1 MKILVVS
8 RLKSTNKISIITKR
22 QMSSLERL
30 GHELSYFSIDKG
42 GILGYLKALFK
53 LRKKLK
59 NRDFDVVHA
68 HYSLCGIISSLA
80 GARNLVVSLMGSDVK
95 KSVFND
101 FFVRYFVKNKWPKVV
116 VKSDEM
122 LASFQSHQTNS
133 NETLVLPNGVDFNL
147 FQPIDQKEAREKLG
161 WNLDSKIVLFGS
173 DPSRSEKRFDLAEKA
188 LNNLID
194 SKSQIELKCLYN
206 IEPEDVP
213 YYINGSDVVLLTSD
227 REGSP
232 NIIKEAMACNVPI
245 VTTSVG
251 DVKKVIGSTLGC
263 EVVSVNQ
270 AEIIANA
277 LSEILSSTLIRT
289 NGRENIQ
296 HLSDE
301 HIAKSLIEFYEK

>member
-1 MKILVVS
+1 
-8 RLKSTNKISIITKR
+8 
-22 QMSSLERL
+22 MSSIEGF
-30 GHELSYFSIDKG
+30 GHELSFFSINKG
-42 GILGYLKALFK
+42 GVFGYVRALID

-59 NRDFDVVHA
+59 TEVFEVVHA

-95 KSVFND
+95 KSIFND
-101 FFVRYFVKNKWPKVV
+101 FIVRYFVKNKWPKVV

-122 LASFQSHQTNS
+122 LATFKSLKPCS
-133 NETLVLPNGVDFNL
+133 NEILVLPNGVNFKL
-147 FQPIDQKEAREKLG
+147 FQPIDQKVAREKLG
-161 WNLDSKIVLFGS
+161 WELNSIIILFGS

-188 LNNLID
+188 LNNLIVNK
-194 SKSQIELKCLYN
+194 SKIKLKCLHN
-206 IEPEDVP
+206 IEPEDVT

-251 DVKKVIGSTLGC
+251 DVKKVIGNTLGC
-263 EVVSVNQ
+263 KVVSLNQ

-277 LSEILSSTLIRT
+277 LSEILNSTIKRT
-289 NGRENIQ
+289 RGREQIQ

-301 HIAKSLIEFYEK
+301 HIAKRLIDFYGK